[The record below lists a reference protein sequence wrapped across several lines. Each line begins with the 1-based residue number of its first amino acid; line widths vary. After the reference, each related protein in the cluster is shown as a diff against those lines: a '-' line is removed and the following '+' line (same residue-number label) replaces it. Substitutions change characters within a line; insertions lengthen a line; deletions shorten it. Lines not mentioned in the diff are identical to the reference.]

1 MPALRVQ
8 IPQVEQESIGEFV
21 PGVLCVRIGAAM
33 YFANAALVKDR
44 LLQYVNDMNAFEEV
58 QYLVIEMTPVSS
70 IDSTALHMIEDMVKD
85 FRNRNI
91 SVAMTSLTSSVEEI
105 MEKSGFKQH
114 LGQEWIK
121 KNVHEAVLKCL
132 QHKRHMSLPDG
143 SLSDLPEGSMDLS

>member
-1 MPALRVQ
+1 MFVSLVLLIHESVNPQ
-8 IPQVEQESIGEFV
+8 IVLLWRLPGTEIYRNVEQESIGEFV
-21 PGVLCVRIGAAM
+21 PGVLCVRIGTAM

-44 LLQYVNDMNAFEEV
+44 LLQYVNDMNVFEEV

-91 SVAMTSLTSSVEEI
+91 SVAMTSLTSPVDEI

-114 LGQEWIK
+114 LGHEWIK
-121 KNVHEAVLKCL
+121 KNVHEAVLNK
-132 QHKRHMSLPDG
+132 
-143 SLSDLPEGSMDLS
+143 E